1 MNLLKLLAAAV
12 VSSLLATPGYAEP
25 ANPAGKL
32 SLASKAQPA
41 ATPAITR
48 SAVKSPK
55 SATLPLIAVGTALVV
70 GMAVLLGNSDSKPA
84 SN

>member
-1 MNLLKLLAAAV
+1 MNLLKVVATAAV
-12 VSSLLATPGYAEP
+12 ASLLATPGYAEP

-41 ATPAITR
+41 GTPANAR
-48 SAVKSPK
+48 SNVKSPK
-55 SATLPLIAVGTALVV
+55 SSTLPLIAIGTALVV
-70 GMAVLLGNSDSKPA
+70 GAALLLGNSDSKPA